1 MVKFGRHLQFY
12 LEGDEISSSGDEPYI
27 VPYTDIRECIGESQS
42 SFTRAWRQSLKSAS
56 EDYVHRVRVLW
67 EKIFD
72 DLFRMSS
79 SSSSSSSSST
89 NNGKDNSTTTEQ
101 LTMHQCRGLP
111 LDRAIT
117 LYVSTVEESKSRD
130 VFTSIKRIHS
140 LASMNVEALRK
151 LVKKFDKGA
160 LARGDDMLTPTLIP
174 KLYSSSIMAYPTLEG
189 HIETIRDSLSVEDY
203 DTDDDLDDD
212 EVDDDDSV
220 MLSIRRKTSLMT
232 TDSTVVKRRAE
243 ELTWLHDMLSSF
255 AASSD
260 SSPILSRLVAH
271 RGFHCPRDNS
281 GKRPLENSLA
291 AYESAWS
298 AGIHLCE
305 CDVALTK
312 DEKLV
317 LAHDEDFSRLALDP
331 NTASSK
337 KKVGDLTMKEII
349 SLTFKSGARPPL
361 LLDVL
366 RSAQAIGGAAQL
378 VIEIKP
384 GNQAAC
390 AALTNMLRRHPDLVE
405 RCAII
410 MSFDAYI
417 MHKLRSELAE
427 LGAWLKSQY
436 GSSIF
441 RSDSPDNVGSFVDED
456 GRFVSFRLE
465 LPRILL
471 LTVVREPTSA
481 KHYQLTVSVTDT
493 SPVHSWLRPEGK
505 TSLDGVYLQYQ
516 PEMLHPDGI
525 SALRELSSQYLV
537 GVWACYGDPDDV
549 MTATRL
555 IRECG
560 VSFVNTDLPRTFA
573 GKQLV

>member
-12 LEGDEISSSGDEPYI
+12 LEGDEVSSSGNEPYI

-56 EDYVHRVRVLW
+56 EDYVHRLRVLW

-79 SSSSSSSSST
+79 SSST
-89 NNGKDNSTTTEQ
+89 NNGNDNSVTEQ
-101 LTMHQCRGLP
+101 LNMHQCRGLP

-130 VFTSIKRIHS
+130 MFTSIKRIHS
-140 LASMNVEALRK
+140 LASMNIEALRK
-151 LVKKFDKGA
+151 LVKKFDKSA

-189 HIETIRDSLSVEDY
+189 HIEKLRDSLAEDY
-203 DTDDDLDDD
+203 DTDDDPDDD
-212 EVDDDDSV
+212 EADDDDSV

-243 ELTWLHDMLSSF
+243 ELSWLHDMLAGF
-255 AASSD
+255 ASSD
-260 SSPILSRLVAH
+260 SPLLSRLVAH

-331 NTASSK
+331 STACSK

-417 MHKLRSELAE
+417 MHKLRSELAK
-427 LGAWLKSQY
+427 LGAWLKAEY
-436 GSSIF
+436 GSNIF
-441 RSDSPDNVGSFVDED
+441 RSDPPDNVGSFVDED

-465 LPRILL
+465 LPLIML
-471 LTVVREPTSA
+471 LTVVREPTRA

-505 TSLDGVYLQYQ
+505 PSLDGVYLQYQ

-525 SALRELSSQYLV
+525 SALRELSRQYLV
-537 GVWACYGDPDDV
+537 GVWACHGDPDDV
-549 MTATRL
+549 VTATRL

-573 GKQLV
+573 SKQLV